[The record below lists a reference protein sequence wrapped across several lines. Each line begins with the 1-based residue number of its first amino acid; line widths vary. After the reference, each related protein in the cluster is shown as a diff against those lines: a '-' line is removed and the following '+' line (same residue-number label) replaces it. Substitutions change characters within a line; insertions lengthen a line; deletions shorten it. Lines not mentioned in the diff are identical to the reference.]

1 MPSSTFLN
9 LPAEKQEKL
18 LEAATREFS
27 HRPFNEASINQ
38 IIKEAGIPRGS
49 FYMYFQDKEDL
60 FRYLLKGYV
69 DQLFMLLEEFLLRNG
84 GDIFQ
89 ALLDLYD
96 YVQAKI
102 DNQHLGEIGA
112 MTGIIR
118 CNSGMQK
125 NGLLEMLDAETLL
138 QRLGGAVNPDLL
150 DLRQDRDLGD
160 ILGTLLVVA
169 APMIYTGLQAGV
181 NHGSRHNQQCAQ
193 DVAQVPVLPQVQQ
206 VRIHRAAQ
214 ALEKRFRIQHF
225 QQPILLHPAVAADDS
240 GHGADLSQVLIV
252 DFCLHVIIQI
262 QQRLKN
268 VAAVSEQKLL
278 QQHEQLIH
286 ISLQQIAE
294 QVLLILKVHVKAAP
308 GDACLLDDLVDGRL
322 VERPVG
328 KLPGGRLQQL
338 LLLFRRQIQKS
349 AARHAV
355 SSSLIRNR
363 RSVFF
368 SAAPDFIPSSRGKVK
383 GFPANGKKKHDNLS
397 LIIADK
403 LSYCKREL
411 RKFTNI
417 SQCFRHFIQRSDP
430 LIGLRPVLHRSD
442 PPPGDTVLGG
452 VAE

>member
-49 FYMYFQDKEDL
+49 LYMYVQDKEDL

-89 ALLDLYD
+89 ALLELYD

-169 APMIYTGLQAGV
+169 APMIYTGLQAG
-181 NHGSRHNQQCAQ
+181 GDPGTR
-193 DVAQVPVLPQVQQ
+193 D
-206 VRIHRAAQ
+206 R
-214 ALEKRFRIQHF
+214 LENILNIFKRGMGKR
-225 QQPILLHPAVAADDS
+225 PT
-240 GHGADLSQVLIV
+240 
-252 DFCLHVIIQI
+252 
-262 QQRLKN
+262 
-268 VAAVSEQKLL
+268 
-278 QQHEQLIH
+278 
-286 ISLQQIAE
+286 AE
-294 QVLLILKVHVKAAP
+294 IENK
-308 GDACLLDDLVDGRL
+308 
-322 VERPVG
+322 E
-328 KLPGGRLQQL
+328 
-338 LLLFRRQIQKS
+338 I
-349 AARHAV
+349 
-355 SSSLIRNR
+355 
-363 RSVFF
+363 
-368 SAAPDFIPSSRGKVK
+368 
-383 GFPANGKKKHDNLS
+383 
-397 LIIADK
+397 
-403 LSYCKREL
+403 
-411 RKFTNI
+411 T
-417 SQCFRHFIQRSDP
+417 
-430 LIGLRPVLHRSD
+430 
-442 PPPGDTVLGG
+442 
-452 VAE
+452 

>member
-38 IIKEAGIPRGS
+38 IVKEAGIPRGS
-49 FYMYFQDKEDL
+49 FYMSFQDKEAL

-169 APMIYTGLQAGV
+169 APMIYTGLQAG
-181 NHGSRHNQQCAQ
+181 GDPGTR
-193 DVAQVPVLPQVQQ
+193 D
-206 VRIHRAAQ
+206 R
-214 ALEKRFRIQHF
+214 LENILNIFKRGMGKR
-225 QQPILLHPAVAADDS
+225 PT
-240 GHGADLSQVLIV
+240 
-252 DFCLHVIIQI
+252 
-262 QQRLKN
+262 
-268 VAAVSEQKLL
+268 
-278 QQHEQLIH
+278 
-286 ISLQQIAE
+286 AE
-294 QVLLILKVHVKAAP
+294 IENK
-308 GDACLLDDLVDGRL
+308 
-322 VERPVG
+322 E
-328 KLPGGRLQQL
+328 
-338 LLLFRRQIQKS
+338 I
-349 AARHAV
+349 
-355 SSSLIRNR
+355 
-363 RSVFF
+363 
-368 SAAPDFIPSSRGKVK
+368 
-383 GFPANGKKKHDNLS
+383 
-397 LIIADK
+397 
-403 LSYCKREL
+403 
-411 RKFTNI
+411 T
-417 SQCFRHFIQRSDP
+417 
-430 LIGLRPVLHRSD
+430 
-442 PPPGDTVLGG
+442 
-452 VAE
+452 

>member
-150 DLRQDRDLGD
+150 DLRQGLGRHPGHTAGCGGSHDLHRPAGRWRSRDPGSP
-160 ILGTLLVVA
+160 GKHSEH
-169 APMIYTGLQAGV
+169 LQARYGE
-181 NHGSRHNQQCAQ
+181 A
-193 DVAQVPVLPQVQQ
+193 P
-206 VRIHRAAQ
+206 HRGN
-214 ALEKRFRIQHF
+214 R
-225 QQPILLHPAVAADDS
+225 
-240 GHGADLSQVLIV
+240 
-252 DFCLHVIIQI
+252 
-262 QQRLKN
+262 
-268 VAAVSEQKLL
+268 EQGDYITWKL
-278 QQHEQLIH
+278 
-286 ISLQQIAE
+286 
-294 QVLLILKVHVKAAP
+294 
-308 GDACLLDDLVDGRL
+308 
-322 VERPVG
+322 
-328 KLPGGRLQQL
+328 
-338 LLLFRRQIQKS
+338 
-349 AARHAV
+349 
-355 SSSLIRNR
+355 
-363 RSVFF
+363 
-368 SAAPDFIPSSRGKVK
+368 
-383 GFPANGKKKHDNLS
+383 NG
-397 LIIADK
+397 
-403 LSYCKREL
+403 
-411 RKFTNI
+411 
-417 SQCFRHFIQRSDP
+417 
-430 LIGLRPVLHRSD
+430 
-442 PPPGDTVLGG
+442 
-452 VAE
+452 

>member
-49 FYMYFQDKEDL
+49 FYMYFQDKEAL
-60 FRYLLKGYV
+60 FRSLLQGYV

-169 APMIYTGLQAGV
+169 APMIYTGLQAG
-181 NHGSRHNQQCAQ
+181 GDPGTR
-193 DVAQVPVLPQVQQ
+193 D
-206 VRIHRAAQ
+206 R
-214 ALEKRFRIQHF
+214 LENILNIFKRGMGKR
-225 QQPILLHPAVAADDS
+225 PT
-240 GHGADLSQVLIV
+240 
-252 DFCLHVIIQI
+252 
-262 QQRLKN
+262 
-268 VAAVSEQKLL
+268 
-278 QQHEQLIH
+278 
-286 ISLQQIAE
+286 AE
-294 QVLLILKVHVKAAP
+294 IENK
-308 GDACLLDDLVDGRL
+308 
-322 VERPVG
+322 E
-328 KLPGGRLQQL
+328 
-338 LLLFRRQIQKS
+338 I
-349 AARHAV
+349 
-355 SSSLIRNR
+355 
-363 RSVFF
+363 
-368 SAAPDFIPSSRGKVK
+368 
-383 GFPANGKKKHDNLS
+383 
-397 LIIADK
+397 
-403 LSYCKREL
+403 
-411 RKFTNI
+411 T
-417 SQCFRHFIQRSDP
+417 
-430 LIGLRPVLHRSD
+430 
-442 PPPGDTVLGG
+442 
-452 VAE
+452 

>member
-49 FYMYFQDKEDL
+49 FYMYFQDKEYL

-125 NGLLEMLDAETLL
+125 NGLLEMLDAETPL

-169 APMIYTGLQAGV
+169 APMIYTGLQAG
-181 NHGSRHNQQCAQ
+181 GDPGTR
-193 DVAQVPVLPQVQQ
+193 D
-206 VRIHRAAQ
+206 R
-214 ALEKRFRIQHF
+214 LENILNIFKRGMGKR
-225 QQPILLHPAVAADDS
+225 PT
-240 GHGADLSQVLIV
+240 
-252 DFCLHVIIQI
+252 
-262 QQRLKN
+262 
-268 VAAVSEQKLL
+268 
-278 QQHEQLIH
+278 
-286 ISLQQIAE
+286 AE
-294 QVLLILKVHVKAAP
+294 IENK
-308 GDACLLDDLVDGRL
+308 
-322 VERPVG
+322 E
-328 KLPGGRLQQL
+328 
-338 LLLFRRQIQKS
+338 I
-349 AARHAV
+349 
-355 SSSLIRNR
+355 
-363 RSVFF
+363 
-368 SAAPDFIPSSRGKVK
+368 
-383 GFPANGKKKHDNLS
+383 
-397 LIIADK
+397 
-403 LSYCKREL
+403 
-411 RKFTNI
+411 T
-417 SQCFRHFIQRSDP
+417 
-430 LIGLRPVLHRSD
+430 
-442 PPPGDTVLGG
+442 
-452 VAE
+452 

>member
-89 ALLDLYD
+89 ALLELYD

-169 APMIYTGLQAGV
+169 APMIYTGLQAG
-181 NHGSRHNQQCAQ
+181 GDPGTR
-193 DVAQVPVLPQVQQ
+193 D
-206 VRIHRAAQ
+206 R
-214 ALEKRFRIQHF
+214 LENILNIFKR
-225 QQPILLHPAVAADDS
+225 
-240 GHGADLSQVLIV
+240 GM
-252 DFCLHVIIQI
+252 
-262 QQRLKN
+262 
-268 VAAVSEQKLL
+268 
-278 QQHEQLIH
+278 
-286 ISLQQIAE
+286 
-294 QVLLILKVHVKAAP
+294 
-308 GDACLLDDLVDGRL
+308 
-322 VERPVG
+322 G
-328 KLPGGRLQQL
+328 KLP
-338 LLLFRRQIQKS
+338 
-349 AARHAV
+349 
-355 SSSLIRNR
+355 
-363 RSVFF
+363 
-368 SAAPDFIPSSRGKVK
+368 
-383 GFPANGKKKHDNLS
+383 
-397 LIIADK
+397 
-403 LSYCKREL
+403 
-411 RKFTNI
+411 T
-417 SQCFRHFIQRSDP
+417 
-430 LIGLRPVLHRSD
+430 
-442 PPPGDTVLGG
+442 
-452 VAE
+452 AEIENKEIT

>member
-160 ILGTLLVVA
+160 ILGTLRQETEA
-169 APMIYTGLQAGV
+169 RAENSDYFGSGDRHCGGLRVQTDQKRQHPTQQQLSGV
-181 NHGSRHNQQCAQ
+181 
-193 DVAQVPVLPQVQQ
+193 
-206 VRIHRAAQ
+206 HR
-214 ALEKRFRIQHF
+214 
-225 QQPILLHPAVAADDS
+225 HPAGSD
-240 GHGADLSQVLIV
+240 G
-252 DFCLHVIIQI
+252 
-262 QQRLKN
+262 QRLRHRH
-268 VAAVSEQKLL
+268 AAAGGLL
-278 QQHEQLIH
+278 QRHHPAL
-286 ISLQQIAE
+286 
-294 QVLLILKVHVKAAP
+294 
-308 GDACLLDDLVDGRL
+308 
-322 VERPVG
+322 
-328 KLPGGRLQQL
+328 
-338 LLLFRRQIQKS
+338 RRY
-349 AARHAV
+349 R
-355 SSSLIRNR
+355 
-363 RSVFF
+363 
-368 SAAPDFIPSSRGKVK
+368 
-383 GFPANGKKKHDNLS
+383 
-397 LIIADK
+397 
-403 LSYCKREL
+403 
-411 RKFTNI
+411 
-417 SQCFRHFIQRSDP
+417 QRS
-430 LIGLRPVLHRSD
+430 L
-442 PPPGDTVLGG
+442 
-452 VAE
+452 